1 MKIIIFA
8 LSLLLI
14 TISSFSQNNDTFKAA
29 LNTNNRDLQGGGAF
43 LPGVVLNNYIKGET
57 HLFPNWNGQ
66 FTVISKNGD
75 RRQLF
80 NLNYNLKTKTLES
93 FISKDS
99 VFQYDL
105 DQFDYVITSNKKYKV
120 LNESLLKGLVLEIFD
135 GQKVKLYNEIH
146 IEVEKGVVNPM
157 TQTMISEDKFVQVF
171 TYYLF
176 LNGNQIKIKLNKSD
190 ILKQLI
196 DKKDALKEFASK
208 NDLSFSKEDDVNK
221 ILKHYDSL

>member
-1 MKIIIFA
+1 MKIKIFA
-8 LSLLLI
+8 LLLSLF
-14 TISSFSQNNDTFKAA
+14 TIASFSQNNDNFKAA
-29 LNTNNRDLQGGGAF
+29 LFTYNHDLQGGGAF
-43 LPGVVLNNYIKGET
+43 LPGAVLNDYIKGEI

-66 FTVISKNGD
+66 FTITTKKGES
-75 RRQLF
+75 RQLF
-80 NLNYNLKTKTLES
+80 NLNYNLKTKSLES

-99 VFQYDL
+99 VFQYDIN
-105 DQFDYVITSNKKYKV
+105 QFDYVITSNKKYKV
-120 LNESLLKGLVLEIFD
+120 LNDSLLNGLVQEIFD
-135 GQKVKLYNEIH
+135 GQKVKIFKEIR
-146 IEVEKGVVNPM
+146 IEVEQGVLNPM

-176 LNGNQIKIKLNKSD
+176 LNNKYKKIKLSKSD

>member
-66 FTVISKNGD
+66 FTVITKNGD

-176 LNGNQIKIKLNKSD
+176 LNGTQVKIKLSKSD

-196 DKKDALKEFASK
+196 DKKDELKEFASK

>member
-208 NDLSFSKEDDVNK
+208 NDLSFSKEEDVNL

>member
-1 MKIIIFA
+1 MKIKIFA

-14 TISSFSQNNDTFKAA
+14 TISAFSQNNDTFKAA

-43 LPGVVLNNYIKGET
+43 LPGVVLNNYIKGEI

-66 FTVISKNGD
+66 FTVITKKGD
-75 RRQLF
+75 SRQLF

-120 LNESLLKGLVLEIFD
+120 VNEAQLKGLVLEIFD
-135 GQKVKLYNEIH
+135 GQKVKLFNEIH
-146 IEVEKGVVNPM
+146 IEVERGVVNPM
-157 TQTMISEDKFVQVF
+157 TQTMISDDKYVQVF

-176 LNGNQIKIKLNKSD
+176 LNGNQVKIKLSKSD

-208 NDLSFSKEDDVNK
+208 NDLSFSKEEDVNK
-221 ILKHYDSL
+221 ILKYYDSL

>member
-29 LNTNNRDLQGGGAF
+29 LNTNNRDLQGAGAF

-66 FTVISKNGD
+66 FTVITKNGD

-93 FISKDS
+93 FISKDT

-176 LNGNQIKIKLNKSD
+176 LNGTQVKIKLSKSD

>member
-29 LNTNNRDLQGGGAF
+29 LNTNNRYLQGGGAF

-66 FTVISKNGD
+66 FTVITKNGD

-93 FISKDS
+93 FISKDT

-176 LNGNQIKIKLNKSD
+176 LNGTQVKIKLSKSD

>member
-14 TISSFSQNNDTFKAA
+14 TISSFSQNNDTFKAE